1 MANSKS
7 MIRDLTEGNVT
18 KQLLRFAYPFML
30 ANLLQT
36 IYNIVDMIVIGQF
49 VGRTA
54 LAAVSCGGDL
64 SSMFLY
70 VAVGFTG
77 ASQVLIGQ
85 YVGAGDR
92 EGVRKSV
99 GTTFTFC
106 FILGVAVTIFCIF
119 ASPALLHLIN
129 TPPEAFEQARVYTL
143 TYLSGFLFVL
153 GYNAVAAIL
162 RGMGDSKHPL
172 LFVII
177 AAISNLVLDL
187 LFVAV
192 FKWDAFGAALATLLG
207 FAISFVCSIVYLYI
221 KRENFGFDFKLASFK
236 IDGKILK
243 AMVRLGIPLAIQ
255 HAAIM
260 VSMLFISARVNS
272 YGDVA
277 TSVTGVGNKLRS
289 IMSIISN
296 AISTAGSAMA
306 AQNLGAGKPER
317 VKKIVRTSLLLCVVV
332 ATGLS
337 AVYLL
342 FPKEMFSLFTTDAEY
357 LAMAPDY
364 APVLVLYVFSF
375 AFMSTFNIV
384 INGVG
389 DVPMSYLV
397 GIMDGVVARIG
408 VAILLAVA
416 FNMGIYGYWY
426 GSAGAGFVAA
436 LIGCIYYFS
445 GKWKSHRLL
454 ID

>member
-1 MANSKS
+1 
-7 MIRDLTEGNVT
+7 MINDLTEGSVT

-30 ANLLQT
+30 GNLLQT
-36 IYNIVDMIVIGQF
+36 VYNIVDMIVIGQF

-54 LAAVSCGGDL
+54 LSAVSCGGDL
-64 SSMFLY
+64 ASMFLY
-70 VAVGFTG
+70 IAVGFTG

-106 FILGVAVTIFCIF
+106 AILGLAVTIFSF
-119 ASPALLHLIN
+119 FTTSGMLRLIN
-129 TPPEAFEQARVYTL
+129 TPPEAMEQARVYTL
-143 TYLSGFLFVL
+143 TYLSGFIFVF
-153 GYNAVAAIL
+153 GYNAVASIL

-207 FAISFVCSIVYLYI
+207 FAISFICSIVYLYR
-221 KRENFGFDFKLASFK
+221 KRESFGFDFKLASFK
-236 IDGKILK
+236 IDKAILK

-260 VSMLFISARVNS
+260 VSMLFISSRVNS

-289 IMSIISN
+289 LMSIISN
-296 AISTAGSAMA
+296 AVSTAGASMA

-317 VKKIVRTSLLLCVVV
+317 VKKIVHVSLVLCLSV
-332 ATGLS
+332 AILLS
-337 AVYLL
+337 AAYLL
-342 FPKEMFSLFTTDAEY
+342 FPREMFSLFTKDADY
-357 LAMAPDY
+357 LAMAPEY
-364 APVLVLYVFSF
+364 APVLVVYVFTF
-375 AFMSTFNIV
+375 ALMSSFNIV

-408 VAILLAVA
+408 VALLLAIV
-416 FNMGIYGYWY
+416 FNWGIYGYWY

-436 LIGCIYYFS
+436 AIGCIYYFS
-445 GKWKSHRLL
+445 GKWKTHRLL
-454 ID
+454 IE